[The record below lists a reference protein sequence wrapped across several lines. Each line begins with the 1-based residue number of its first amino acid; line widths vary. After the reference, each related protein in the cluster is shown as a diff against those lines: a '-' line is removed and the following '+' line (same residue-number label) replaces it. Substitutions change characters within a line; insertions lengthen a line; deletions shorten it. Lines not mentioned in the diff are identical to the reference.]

1 MNRTAFRPTS
11 SVAHRPALSA
21 LPSPVQV
28 FSMGL
33 LVTALAALSAWAT
46 PAAAQAAKTDV
57 GKAEAG
63 KAACPALLNHTFPR
77 LQDEKNQSLCQYAGK
92 VLLVVNTASFCGY
105 TGQYKSLEAL
115 HTTYGPRGVVVLG
128 FPSNDFNQEGGDNKQ
143 IAEFCANTFDVK
155 FPMFAKS
162 SVKGA
167 QASPFYRQLAD
178 KSGQAPRWNFH
189 KYLIGRDGQVIDQ
202 YVSSVGPEDR
212 KLVAAIEKQLAR

>member
-1 MNRTAFRPTS
+1 
-11 SVAHRPALSA
+11 
-21 LPSPVQV
+21 
-28 FSMGL
+28 MGL

-57 GKAEAG
+57 GKA
-63 KAACPALLNHTFPR
+63 AACPALLNHTFPR
-77 LQDEKNQSLCQYAGK
+77 LQDEKDQSLCQYAGK

-105 TGQYKSLEAL
+105 TGQYEGLEAL
-115 HTTYGPRGVVVLG
+115 HARYKDKGLVVLG
-128 FPSNDFNQEGGDNKQ
+128 FPSNDFNQESADNKT

-155 FPMFAKS
+155 FPMFARS

>member
-1 MNRTAFRPTS
+1 
-11 SVAHRPALSA
+11 
-21 LPSPVQV
+21 
-28 FSMGL
+28 MGL

-46 PAAAQAAKTDV
+46 PAAAQAGKTDV

-63 KAACPALLNHTFPR
+63 KAAACPALLNHTFPR
-77 LQDEKNQSLCQYAGK
+77 LQDEKDQSLCQYAGK

-105 TGQYKSLEAL
+105 TGQYEGLEAL
-115 HTTYGPRGVVVLG
+115 HARYKDKGLVVLG

-212 KLVAAIEKQLAR
+212 KLVAAIEKQLAAR